1 MAPEIDQSKLDELCH
16 LLRSFR
22 RVMVMTG
29 AGVSAESGIATFRG
43 DDDSIWSRFSPHE
56 LATESAFIQHPE
68 RVWSWYQWRRQ
79 QIAESAPNPAHIA
92 LASLEKHVESM
103 MLVTQNVDG
112 LHQVAG
118 TENLIELHGNIMR
131 SKCHKTH
138 KLIDRE
144 FWCPNGTFDQG
155 PPPASPHHPDGLA
168 RPDVVWFGEA
178 LDRMTLD
185 HAVASSLNCEVFFS
199 IGTSAVVEPAASL
212 ATMARQQGAC
222 IVEINPQ
229 HTPLSM
235 LADYLFHNPAGQIL
249 PMLIDHL
256 DSTK

>member
-1 MAPEIDQSKLDELCH
+1 
-16 LLRSFR
+16 
-22 RVMVMTG
+22 MVMTG

-56 LATESAFIQHPE
+56 LATESAFVQHPE
-68 RVWSWYQWRRQ
+68 RVWSWYQWRRR
-79 QIAESAPNPAHIA
+79 QIAQATPNAAHLA
-92 LASLEKHVESM
+92 LARLEQCVPSM
-103 MLVTQNVDG
+103 TLVTQNVDG
-112 LHQVAG
+112 LHQAAG
-118 TENLIELHGNIMR
+118 TQNLIELHGNIMR
-131 SKCHKTH
+131 SKCHMTH
-138 KLIDRE
+138 KPIDPSD
-144 FWCPNGTFDQG
+144 WCPDGQYPEG
-155 PPPASPHHPDGLA
+155 KPPASPHHPKGLA

-178 LDRMTLD
+178 LDSITLD
-185 HAVASSLNCEVFFS
+185 RAVASSLDCEVFFS

-249 PMLIDHL
+249 PLLVEHL
-256 DSTK
+256 EHPH